1 MKYAV
6 IGDKGMFG
14 AEMVGL
20 LREKGLT
27 LSGFNRSNLDLEACT
42 PEELAAQLEGF
53 QVIINAVA
61 YTAVDKAET
70 ELFEANSANGI
81 VAGKLAQAAALLGA
95 RFMHV
100 STDYVF
106 DGAGK
111 KPYLVTDPVNPKS
124 EYGRSKALGERLV
137 AMSEANYT
145 IFRTAWLYGAFGRCF
160 PKVIAG
166 VIEKNGSAK
175 VVGDQFGQPTWTRD
189 LAEQVLAYSLVEN
202 PPRIV
207 HAVAS
212 GKASWS
218 DFATEVANSLG
229 LSGED
234 VVTGISTSEFPTPAK
249 RPAWSVLDNSS
260 DLVEP
265 IGDWRER
272 WLVAADEVLGAR

>member
-14 AEMVGL
+14 AEMFFF
-20 LREKGLT
+20 
-27 LSGFNRSNLDLEACT
+27 LSDQGINVTGFNRANLDLEILT
-42 PEELAAQLEGF
+42 VEELALQLEGF

-70 ELFEANSANGI
+70 EILEANSANGI
-81 VAGKLAQAAALLGA
+81 IAGKLAQAATLIGA

-106 DGAGK
+106 SGNGT
-111 KPYLVTDPVNPKS
+111 KPYEVTDRIDPKS
-124 EYGRSKALGERLV
+124 EYGLSKALGEKLV
-137 AMSEANYT
+137 TESGSNFT
-145 IFRTAWLYGAFGRCF
+145 IFRTAWLYGKYGRCF
-160 PKVIAG
+160 PKVIAS

-175 VVGDQFGQPTWTRD
+175 VVADQFGQPTWTRD
-189 LAEQVLAYSLVEN
+189 LAEQVLAFSLLDET
-202 PPRIV
+202 PRIV

-218 DFATEVANSLG
+218 DFAVEVANSLG
-229 LSGED
+229 LQGGN
-234 VVTGISTSEFPTPAK
+234 VVESISTSEYPTPAK
-249 RPAWSVLDNSS
+249 RPAWSVLENSN

-272 WLVAADEVLGAR
+272 WLIAADEVLGAR